1 MAKQTGNNG
10 PVYAGAAVICV
21 LIVMLGLVFSGAL
34 RGGGTYSQPTGSLSS
49 VSVSASG
56 TAKGI
61 PAEAQVSLFVNAT
74 GNSTTAAT
82 ANLSS
87 RMAAFNRTVYSYVG
101 GNMSLVKTSYYNV
114 GKPYFYP
121 YPNSTNTVLPY
132 EAQES
137 VTVTLPQISKL
148 NGFLGNITSVPG
160 LEVQGVSAILS
171 DSQVA
176 QLRQQALQ
184 SALANATTQAVSILG
199 NSAIINTT
207 ISVNSYYAVP
217 YPLYASGSSSG
228 GVVKPIQ
235 GNLYYN
241 GTTSVYES
249 IQATF
254 YYRK

>member
-1 MAKQTGNNG
+1 MAKQDSNNG
-10 PVYAGAAVICV
+10 PVYAGAAVLIV
-21 LIVMLGLVFSGAL
+21 LIVMFGLVFSGAL
-34 RGGGTYSQPTGSLSS
+34 KGGSFPQPTGSLSS
-49 VSVSASG
+49 VSISASG
-56 TAKGI
+56 TAKGVPSRADI
-61 PAEAQVSLFVNAT
+61 YLFVNAT
-74 GNSTTAAT
+74 GNSTAAAT

-87 RMAAFNRTVYSYVG
+87 RMAEFNSTVYSYVN

-114 GKPYFYP
+114 GVPYQVIYP
-121 YPNSTNTVLPY
+121 YKNTSSNSPY

-137 VTVTLPQISKL
+137 ITVTLPQIARL
-148 NGFLGNITSVPG
+148 NGFLANITSVPG
-160 LEVQGVSAILS
+160 LEVQDVSAILS

-184 SALANATTQAVSILG
+184 SALANATTQARSIIG
-199 NSAIINTT
+199 NVKVINTT

-217 YPLYASGSSSG
+217 YPLYAASASG
-228 GVVKPIQ
+228 GVSRPQ